1 MPHLSRSLSDLATS
15 APQSLGSTLAAAKEG
30 EVGRQE
36 LVAALLRECRKE
48 KLEYRVVALEA
59 AGTVLSEL
67 GLDQFEE
74 LYEIVSPHLPKP
86 VPEADKENGGGKEE
100 LMEVDREEGVRQV
113 ELQFGILTCLGLAW
127 PETKE
132 TQEKFLGPMVSTCCI

>member
-1 MPHLSRSLSDLATS
+1 MSQSDLVS
-15 APQSLGSTLAAAKEG
+15 
-30 EVGRQE
+30 
-36 LVAALLRECRKE
+36 ALLRECRKE

-67 GLDQFEE
+67 GLDQFEQ

-100 LMEVDREEGVRQV
+100 AMEVDREEGVRQV
-113 ELQFGILTCLGLAW
+113 GTGNLYTC
-127 PETKE
+127 TC
-132 TQEKFLGPMVSTCCI
+132 FLFLYLHSTVGKGVISLPSSCPYSFTCRWSCSMAS